1 MARVYRARPS
11 DAPAEL
17 EASYAVKL
25 LREPWLDHP
34 QALEM
39 LRREA
44 WVGSKLSHPHLV
56 PVLAANLNEPPY
68 YVVMPCLVGQTVEQ
82 HLQAGEQF
90 ALPVVMWIARQV
102 AEALEALH
110 AIGWMHADIK
120 PGNIFISP
128 EGHVTLIDL
137 GFAQAVCN
145 MPSLAERPVL
155 GTMSYIAPEMLG
167 STLAADIRSDIYSLG
182 VTLFEMLAGRL
193 PFQSDDASELAA
205 DHQQGVP
212 TELRTLVPHLP
223 TRAAR
228 LVRQMLAKEPL
239 RRPQTPRE
247 LVNRL
252 ASLEIETFADRAT
265 L

>member
-1 MARVYRARPS
+1 ARPS

-120 PGNIFISP
+120 P
-128 EGHVTLIDL
+128 
-137 GFAQAVCN
+137 
-145 MPSLAERPVL
+145 
-155 GTMSYIAPEMLG
+155 
-167 STLAADIRSDIYSLG
+167 
-182 VTLFEMLAGRL
+182 
-193 PFQSDDASELAA
+193 
-205 DHQQGVP
+205 
-212 TELRTLVPHLP
+212 
-223 TRAAR
+223 
-228 LVRQMLAKEPL
+228 
-239 RRPQTPRE
+239 
-247 LVNRL
+247 
-252 ASLEIETFADRAT
+252 
-265 L
+265 